1 MLVKVVVQRGDEP
14 TRRKE
19 RPKGRRRQRGWRGRR
34 GDGVPAKPRS
44 SRGGGRRCD
53 VNGGDGDVGRR
64 TGDEQQPAGDGE
76 VVATPL
82 DTGEDASPV
91 LSPRNGGLTEGEEVA
106 ARPREKTARPDGAR
120 ARRERRLEAAGAE
133 KREGRRRG
141 GSSGGLRGK
150 RRASRGGGGGG
161 DAGGGDGAAGRRTV
175 EAAQAAGGGRQRGRE
190 RRATGRWIGTTGRL
204 GRGLKR
210 ENGG

>member
-1 MLVKVVVQRGDEP
+1 MAKGAAGGDAAE
-14 TRRKE
+14 E
-19 RPKGRRRQRGWRGRR
+19 EGEAGA

-120 ARRERRLEAAGAE
+120 ARRERRLEAAGVE

-141 GSSGGLRGK
+141 GSSGGLREKQRVG
-150 RRASRGGGGGG
+150 RRRGGGC
-161 DAGGGDGAAGRRTV
+161 DARGGDGAAGRCAG
-175 EAAQAAGGGRQRGRE
+175 EAAQVAGGGRQRGRE
-190 RRATGRWIGTTGRL
+190 RATVGRWLETTGDR

-210 ENGG
+210 